1 MHVEGACH
9 CGRITFTAEV
19 DPSKAVICHCT
30 DCQVLSGSPFRAVVP
45 APLETF
51 VLHGEP
57 KYYTKVA
64 DSGNRRNQAFCP
76 ECATPLFGIAPE
88 APIVT
93 VTNGTEPTSAN
104 FLAIASTGVTLRIGC
119 LKQRNQLAPTAQIW
133 QRSALGWVGGLTD
146 LPASPDQ
153 RPPAA
158 ASATR

>member
-88 APIVT
+88 AP
-93 VTNGTEPTSAN
+93 
-104 FLAIASTGVTLRIGC
+104 TGVTLRVGC
-119 LKQRNQLAPTAQIW
+119 LKQRNQLAPMAQIW